1 MVISKRE
8 VSPAVKAKELVNRH
22 GAEVASEVVNGLLTE
37 IQGIGWDQKRI
48 DYYLDVKN
56 CIKIIAEFKAMKK

>member
-1 MVISKRE
+1 MVVSKKE
-8 VSPAVKAKELVNRH
+8 VSPALKAKELVAKH
-22 GAEVASEVVNGLLTE
+22 GVKIADEVVNSLLTE

-56 CIKIIAEFKAMKK
+56 CIKIIEAFKKTK